1 MHTDHDRRRQRDSR
15 GRPGRDRLF
24 GDAADN
30 PLIIGREGNDLIRGG
45 GGDDLLRGM
54 EGADLLIG
62 DAGAD
67 VLLGE
72 EDQDVLRAQDSEQ
85 DLEIDC
91 GPQGHQAFSDGVD
104 PAPVG
109 C

>member
-1 MHTDHDRRRQRDSR
+1 VVTTIDAGNEILEGGPES
-15 GRPGRDRLF
+15 DRLF
-24 GDAADN
+24 GDATDN

-45 GGDDLLRGM
+45 GGDDILRGM
-54 EGADLLIG
+54 EGADLLFG

-72 EDQDVLRAQDSEQ
+72 AGQDVLRAQDSEQ
-85 DLEIDC
+85 DLEINC
-91 GPQGHQAFSDGVD
+91 GPHGDQAFSDGVD